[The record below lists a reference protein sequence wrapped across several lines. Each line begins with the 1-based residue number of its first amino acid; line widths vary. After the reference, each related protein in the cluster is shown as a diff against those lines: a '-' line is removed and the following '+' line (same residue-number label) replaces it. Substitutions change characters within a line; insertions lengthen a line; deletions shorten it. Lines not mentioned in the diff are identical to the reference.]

1 LKPIRL
7 PHWLEMSLTSR
18 LLFGFALIAALGFWL
33 MLDTVVERVE
43 RQYLEAAEEPMVDF
57 ANVLAELMAH
67 EMTEDGKVD
76 PGALGAALSGARSR
90 TLVARIH
97 SVLKTQVD
105 LSVYVTDEKGR
116 VLFDSLHPE
125 QVGKIRHKRDVTL
138 SLIGSYGAR
147 STREGSATGESVM
160 MYVGA
165 PILLEGKTVG
175 VVSVGKPESSMN
187 KFRDETRAWLKRTLG
202 TLSVCMVLSAFLLAR
217 WTTRPIRRLTD
228 YARAIS
234 RGEKPP
240 MPRLHGPE
248 MKTLGRAFDTM
259 RDTLENREYV
269 EHYVQTLTHEL
280 KSPVAAIR
288 GASELLQEPKM
299 PDPQRVRFLRNIQ
312 SETLRLQDLIDRL
325 LALAALEKQ
334 KTLEHPAEVNMSEM
348 AEQVNDRFAPM
359 FTQRHLRLDSWIEK
373 GAWVRGD
380 AFLLQ
385 TALNNLVQNAIDF
398 SPEGGSLSL
407 GLKTEGRQVFF
418 IVEDDGP
425 GLPAFAHDRVFE
437 RFYSLPRPTS
447 GKKSSGLGLCF
458 VKEAALLHGGA
469 VALENRDGGVG
480 ARAVLTLPLG

>member
-1 LKPIRL
+1 MKPIRL
-7 PHWLEMSLTSR
+7 PAWLEMSLTTR
-18 LLFGFALIAALGFWL
+18 LLFGFALIAALGFAL
-33 MLDTVVERVE
+33 MLDTVLERVE

-57 ANVLAELMAH
+57 ANVLAELMARD
-67 EMTEDGKVD
+67 MTTDGKMD
-76 PGALGAALSGARSR
+76 PGALEAALSGARSR
-90 TLVARIH
+90 TLTARIH

-105 LSVYVTDEKGR
+105 LSVYVTDEQGR

-125 QVGKIRHKRDVTL
+125 QVGKIRHKRDVML
-138 SLIGSYGAR
+138 SLMGSYGAR
-147 STREGSATGESVM
+147 STREVNANSDSVI

-165 PILLEGKTVG
+165 PIQLDGKILG

-202 TLSVCMVLSAFLLAR
+202 TLTICMVLCAFLLAR

-240 MPRLHGPE
+240 MPHLHGPE

-288 GASELLQEPKM
+288 GASELLQESSVPE
-299 PDPQRVRFLRNIQ
+299 PQRTRFLRNIQ

-334 KTLEHPAEVNMSEM
+334 KTLENPADVSLSEL
-348 AEQVNDRFAPM
+348 AEQVSDRFGPM
-359 FTQRHLRLDSWIEK
+359 FAQRRLRLDLWIEK
-373 GAWVRGD
+373 DVEVRGD
-380 AFLLQ
+380 PFLLQ
-385 TALNNLVQNAIDF
+385 TAMNNLVQNAIDF
-398 SPEGGSLSL
+398 SPEGGTVSL
-407 GLKTEGRQVFF
+407 GLKSEGRVAFF

-458 VKEAALLHGGA
+458 VKEAALLHSGS

-480 ARAVLTLPLG
+480 ARALLTLPLA